1 MDIYS
6 ALQIMAG
13 LAFFLYGM
21 NVMSSSLEK
30 MAGGSLEL
38 TLKKVTSNKLLS
50 FLLGAI
56 ITVAIQ
62 SSSGVMVMLVGLVN
76 SNIIDFKD
84 TLAIILGSNV
94 GTTITGWILT
104 LTGIESSGFSIMSM
118 LNPKFFTPILAL
130 VGVVMRMAA
139 KKEKQK
145 DLGTIFVGFAVL
157 MYGMTFM
164 SDSMKLMA
172 NEPWFANILVMFT
185 NPVLA
190 VLVATLFTAVI
201 QSSAAAI
208 GIIEAFALSG
218 QITLGMA
225 IPLIL
230 GANIGTCV
238 TGLISAIGVAKNAK
252 RVSVLQVVVNCTG
265 ALAVLAV
272 LLVIGKIE
280 FLQGPATHVHVALV
294 HTLFNILVT
303 IVAFAL
309 EPIIIKLV
317 KKIVKDDPR
326 DLPQILI
333 DERLINQPS
342 IAVNECLGNTMV
354 MAMMAKEEMERALHL
369 FRQYSE
375 EEYEK
380 VQELEKTVDWYQDQL
395 DSYLVKL
402 SRVSLSKQSS
412 EDINKMLHL
421 ITDFERIGD
430 HAVNL
435 AKIAQSISEG
445 KDRFSE
451 TADRE
456 LSILF
461 TAIREILDNATVS
474 FINDDM
480 AAAAQVEPLEETIDK
495 LIDAITDNHV
505 DRLTTGEC
513 TIELG
518 LQLSELLNNCERVSD
533 HCSNVAVCMIELSHD
548 EFYTHQYLH
557 DYKRDSEEFT
567 ALYKYYTGK
576 YNLINPQISE

>member
-6 ALQIMAG
+6 ILQVVAG

-21 NVMSSSLEK
+21 SVMSSSLEK

-38 TLKKVTSNKLLS
+38 TLKKVTSNKRLS
-50 FLLGAI
+50 FLLGML

-76 SNIIDFKD
+76 SNIIAFKD

-104 LTGIESSGFSIMSM
+104 LTGIESSGFSIMSV

-164 SDSMKLMA
+164 SDSMKQMA

-185 NPVLA
+185 NPILA
-190 VLVATLFTAVI
+190 VLVATVFTAVI

-238 TGLISAIGVAKNAK
+238 TGLISAIGVSKNAK
-252 RVSVLQVVVNCTG
+252 RVSILQVVVNCAG

-272 LLVIGKIE
+272 LLFVRNLPV
-280 FLQGPATHVHVALV
+280 LQGSASHVQVALV
-294 HTLFNILVT
+294 HTIFNILVT

-309 EPIIIKLV
+309 EPIIIKIV
-317 KKIVKDDPR
+317 KSIVKDDPS
-326 DLPQILI
+326 DLPKILI
-333 DERLINQPS
+333 DERLLNQPS
-342 IAVNECLGNTMV
+342 IAVNECMGNTMV
-354 MAMMAKEEMERALHL
+354 MGMMAKEEMEKALSL
-369 FRQYSE
+369 FENYDEAVYQQIVDNE
-375 EEYEK
+375 N
-380 VQELEKTVDWYQDQL
+380 VIDWYEDEL
-395 DSYLVKL
+395 DTYLVKL
-402 SRVSLSKQSS
+402 SKIALSDEASANVSKL
-412 EDINKMLHL
+412 LHV

-430 HAVNL
+430 HALNVADLAKKYHEQGVEFSAEAKKEVNL
-435 AKIAQSISEG
+435 LMVAV
-445 KDRFSE
+445 
-451 TADRE
+451 
-456 LSILF
+456 
-461 TAIREILDNATVS
+461 REILS
-474 FINDDM
+474 FAIEAFNGGDL
-480 AAAAQVEPLEETIDK
+480 ASAAQVEPLEEAIDV
-495 LIDAITDNHV
+495 LTDDMMDAHV
-505 DRLTTGEC
+505 DRLVKGEC

-518 LQLSELLNNCERVSD
+518 IMLSDLVNNCERVSD
-533 HCSNVAVCMIELSHD
+533 HCSNIAVCVIEVSDD
-548 EFYTHQYLH
+548 EYYTHQYLNDVKH
-557 DYKRDSEEFT
+557 ESEAFK
-567 ALYKYYTGK
+567 ALYKYYLDK
-576 YNLINPQISE
+576 YSLKRLNR

>member
-21 NVMSSSLEK
+21 SVMSSSLEK

-50 FLLGAI
+50 FLLGMI

-76 SNIIDFKD
+76 SNIISFND

-104 LTGIESSGFSIMSM
+104 LTGIESSGFSIMSV

-130 VGVVMRMAA
+130 VGVILRMAA

-164 SDSMKLMA
+164 SDAMKLMA

-185 NPVLA
+185 NPILA
-190 VLVATLFTAVI
+190 VLVATVFTAVI

-272 LLVIGKIE
+272 LLAVGKLSI
-280 FLQGPATHVHVALV
+280 LQGSASHVQVALV

-309 EPIIIKLV
+309 EPVIIKIV
-317 KKIVKDDPR
+317 KKIVKDDPS

-369 FRQYSE
+369 FTEYTDE
-375 EEYEK
+375 EVAKINEI
-380 VQELEKTVDWYQDQL
+380 EKTVDWYQDQL

-421 ITDFERIGD
+421 ITD
-430 HAVNL
+430 
-435 AKIAQSISEG
+435 
-445 KDRFSE
+445 
-451 TADRE
+451 
-456 LSILF
+456 
-461 TAIREILDNATVS
+461 
-474 FINDDM
+474 
-480 AAAAQVEPLEETIDK
+480 
-495 LIDAITDNHV
+495 
-505 DRLTTGEC
+505 
-513 TIELG
+513 
-518 LQLSELLNNCERVSD
+518 
-533 HCSNVAVCMIELSHD
+533 
-548 EFYTHQYLH
+548 
-557 DYKRDSEEFT
+557 
-567 ALYKYYTGK
+567 
-576 YNLINPQISE
+576 

>member
-6 ALQIMAG
+6 VLQVVAG

-21 NVMSSSLEK
+21 SVMSSSLEK

-50 FLLGAI
+50 FLLGVL

-76 SNIIDFKD
+76 SNIIEFKD

-104 LTGIESSGFSIMSM
+104 LTGIESSGFSIMSV

-145 DLGTIFVGFAVL
+145 DLGTIFIGFAVL

-185 NPVLA
+185 NPILA
-190 VLVATLFTAVI
+190 VLVATVFTAVI

-252 RVSVLQVVVNCTG
+252 RVSVLQVVVNCVG

-272 LLVIGKIE
+272 LLFVKNLSI
-280 FLQGPATHVHVALV
+280 LQGTASHVQVAMV
-294 HTLFNILVT
+294 HTVFNILVT

-309 EPIIIKLV
+309 EPVIIKVV
-317 KKIVKDDPR
+317 KSIVKDDPG
-326 DLPQILI
+326 DLPKILI
-333 DERLINQPS
+333 DERLLAQPS
-342 IAVNECLGNTMV
+342 IAVNECMGNTMV
-354 MAMMAKEEMERALHL
+354 MGMMAQEEI
-369 FRQYSE
+369 
-375 EEYEK
+375 EK
-380 VQELEKTVDWYQDQL
+380 AIGLITDYDENVYNQIVENEDVLDWYEDQL
-395 DSYLVKL
+395 DTYLVKL
-402 SRVSLSKQSS
+402 SKIALSDEASTSVS
-412 EDINKMLHL
+412 KMLHV

-430 HAVNL
+430 HALNIADL
-435 AKIAQSISEG
+435 AKKYHEQNS
-445 KDRFSE
+445 RFSE
-451 TADRE
+451 RAMKEINALSTAV
-456 LSILF
+456 
-461 TAIREILDNATVS
+461 REILSFAIDSFNA
-474 FINDDM
+474 NDL
-480 AAAAQVEPLEETIDK
+480 ASAAQVEPLEEAIDV
-495 LIDAITDNHV
+495 LTDDMMDAHV
-505 DRLTTGEC
+505 DRLVKGEC

-518 LQLSELLNNCERVSD
+518 FMLSELINNCERVSD
-533 HCSNVAVCMIELSHD
+533 HCSNIAVCVIEVSDD
-548 EFYTHQYLH
+548 EYYTHQYLNDVKH
-557 DYKRDSEEFT
+557 ESDAFK
-567 ALYKYYTGK
+567 ALYKYYLDK
-576 YNLINPQISE
+576 YSLKRIQ